1 MAQPLETL
9 FDRNRNQIIIKLKS
23 KDFVAGK
30 MLMTPISDMVER
42 MLSEGAPA
50 VAIVAAIR
58 AVEEIKKDAGLF
70 DEPDPSEPE
79 RELFKR
85 GRAILGKTAGGQIA
99 KLKAACGGNVALA
112 RSRLELAATKDR
124 PAEFIAAII
133 RGPVVAPAKPLT
145 QHQQERQQTREILDA
160 LEAFDEHV
168 TDSRGETDIGLL
180 RHNTGIRSESVR
192 GGSGGNALGLS
203 LGRSGPSCKSV

>member
-1 MAQPLETL
+1 
-9 FDRNRNQIIIKLKS
+9 
-23 KDFVAGK
+23 
-30 MLMTPISDMVER
+30 MTPISDMVER

-50 VAIVAAIR
+50 VAIVAAVR

-124 PAEFIAAII
+124 PSEFIAGII
-133 RGPVVAPAKPLT
+133 RNGDRSGERNSGVYSNTSSEQSGSSAVIAGVVAAT
-145 QHQQERQQTREILDA
+145 ERRARERASIGRNGTPSNSSDSTTRNDLESLREI
-160 LEAFDEHV
+160 
-168 TDSRGETDIGLL
+168 RGFTSY
-180 RHNTGIRSESVR
+180 RS
-192 GGSGGNALGLS
+192 A
-203 LGRSGPSCKSV
+203 